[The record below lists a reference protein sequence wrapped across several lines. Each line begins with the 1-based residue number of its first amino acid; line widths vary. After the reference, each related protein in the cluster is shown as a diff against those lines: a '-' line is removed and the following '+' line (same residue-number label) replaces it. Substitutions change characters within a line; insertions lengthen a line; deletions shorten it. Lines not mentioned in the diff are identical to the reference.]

1 MSYTE
6 KAPEPNEEFA
16 GMTFEKTEGGR
27 VRLPGDPKR
36 MQDCVIRAVAAAT
49 DLTYSEVRR
58 RVGDGYTPGKHTT
71 WKAKAELLEMLGW
84 EKKSWKTAKSIDTI
98 KFDKD
103 KNYILSMNRQA
114 PHSVAI
120 VKGVMKDTGDSR
132 VNARRRYEP
141 GTADVQYFGRP
152 RPYSVHY
159 HPSKIFQVWTKKEA

>member
-6 KAPEPNEEFA
+6 RAPEPNEEFA

-27 VRLPGDPKR
+27 IRLPGDPPR
-36 MQDCVIRAVAAAT
+36 MNDCAIRAIAVAT
-49 DLTYSEVRR
+49 DTPYLEVRKLA
-58 RVGDGYTPGKHTT
+58 GDGFVAGKFTSWNAQT
-71 WKAKAELLEMLGW
+71 RILESLGW

-103 KNYILSMNRQA
+103 KNYVVSMNRQA
-114 PHSVAI
+114 PHSVAV

-141 GTADVQYFGRP
+141 GTADVQYYGRP
-152 RPYSVHY
+152 RPYDVHY
-159 HPSKIFQVWTKKEA
+159 HPSKIFQVWSKKA